1 MTRILFFTS
10 SHKIGL
16 TGQLTEQAL
25 AFSRVNR
32 GDFLFISG
40 EKEQF
45 PGLSKRLVIDGV
57 NYLKIVGVDD
67 HADFLRLVGEFG
79 DHAKRF
85 RPDIVTVHTNWQLAI
100 VVAARLRDIVAY
112 KIVYIMHG
120 YRNNYPFRSILAKVL
135 IGLAL
140 KFFADAVI
148 TPSGFLNRQ
157 FGFLGKKNNTIY
169 IGEDPAFFGDISPP
183 SFVGTKRL
191 IFAGEFRVGKNQEL
205 LIRAVRRYI
214 DESGH
219 ADIELYLP
227 GRGPSLESCQA
238 VARTLGLEGK
248 VLFPGFVDRK
258 AMLAL
263 YERCQFALVP
273 SNAETFG
280 HCIVE
285 PYILGRIVLTRH
297 VGVADDVILDGE
309 TGFFFEGEDN
319 LVDLLVRVLPDRELC
334 EKVSVAARARK
345 DQFRWEAVC
354 HQHFDYVYD
363 KLAASRS

>member
-25 AFSRVNR
+25 AFSRISR

-45 PGLSKRLVIDGV
+45 PGLRERFVANGV
-57 NYLKIVGVDD
+57 TCLKIVGVDD
-67 HADFLRLVGEFG
+67 HADFLRLVEEFG

-100 VVAARLRDIVAY
+100 VVAARLRSTEKY
-112 KIVYIMHG
+112 RIVYIIHG
-120 YRNNYPFRSILAKVL
+120 YRHNYPFRSILAKVL
-135 IGLAL
+135 IGLSL
-140 KFFADAVI
+140 KLFADGVI
-148 TPSGFLNRQ
+148 TPSSFLNRQ
-157 FGFLGKKNNTIY
+157 FEFLGKKSSTIY
-169 IGEDPAFFGDISPP
+169 IGEDPAFFDDVSPP
-183 SFVGTKRL
+183 SFAGTKRL
-191 IFAGEFRVGKNQEL
+191 IFAGEFRAGKNQGL

-214 DESGH
+214 DVSGH
-219 ADIELYLP
+219 SDIELHLP

-238 VARTLGLEGK
+238 LARTLGLEGN
-248 VLFPGFVDRK
+248 VFIPGFVDRK
-258 AMLAL
+258 AMLKL

-273 SNAETFG
+273 SNVETFG
-280 HCIVE
+280 HCIAE

-297 VGVADDVILDGE
+297 VGIADDVILDGE
-309 TGFFFEGEDN
+309 TGFFFESEDN
-319 LVDLLVRVLPDRELC
+319 LVDLLVKVLPDLELC
-334 EKVSVAARARK
+334 RKVSVAARAGK

-363 KLAASRS
+363 RLVMSRV